1 MTIDARITAIT
12 YTGDHRSALFCPLPI
27 PSPSRRTLAAIRFMH
42 GRWTRSRGAGHD
54 NLRASVGSTEASR
67 KHLAVKCKSVCL
79 SPSNRERLL
88 LPNGFGVVGPM
99 RASVDSTSPNSQ
111 TGARESTSSRYSG
124 SVWCLRR
131 ESRQEPMLGRGRWFR
146 GAQSGEDH
154 ARNDVAE
161 HGQSQREL
169 RTCDWFAK
177 AAVDR
182 IEHTNFFLG

>member
-1 MTIDARITAIT
+1 
-12 YTGDHRSALFCPLPI
+12 
-27 PSPSRRTLAAIRFMH
+27 
-42 GRWTRSRGAGHD
+42 
-54 NLRASVGSTEASR
+54 
-67 KHLAVKCKSVCL
+67 
-79 SPSNRERLL
+79 
-88 LPNGFGVVGPM
+88 M

-111 TGARESTSSRYSG
+111 IGARESTSSRYSG

-177 AAVDR
+177 VAVDR
-182 IEHTNFFLG
+182 IEHTNFFLGWGTPFAKRGLIPTEAGPRRAA